1 MREGIGIGSAEVG
14 ESLTGLDRR
23 DRGRDLERA
32 LDLAGSFDGSNVL
45 LDRVDTGKAV
55 RGDTG
60 RVLGR
65 LLSRPESRP
74 EERFALRS
82 ASAFSTGGS

>member
-1 MREGIGIGSAEVG
+1 MRAGIGIGSAEVG

-32 LDLAGSFDGSNVL
+32 LDLAGSLDGSNVL
-45 LDRVDTGKAV
+45 LDRVDNGKAV

-60 RVLGR
+60 RVLKR
-65 LLSRPESRP
+65 LLSRPKSRP
-74 EERFALRS
+74 DERFVPRS